1 MKIAILLFLVA
12 TSAFAAE
19 EKTFTPPAE
28 RDIPKNEFGDAVRLG
43 KSIFT
48 DTQHFAKKYVGNG
61 LNCSNC
67 HLDSGRMA
75 DSAPLWGAYV
85 RYPAYRAKTKQV
97 NTFEERLQGCF
108 EYSMNGTAPKSGT
121 PELTALVSYA
131 YWMSTGAPVNTKLKG
146 AGFPKLNKP
155 ELAPDYA
162 RGQKVFTA
170 NCQICHGSNG
180 EGIKVAG
187 KFAFPPLWGK
197 ESFNWGAG
205 LHRIDTAAG
214 FIKGNMP
221 LAKGGTLT
229 DQESWDVATFVMS
242 HDRPADPRA
251 KTGIAAAKKDFHEE
265 NCKYGETVE
274 GHVLGE

>member
-1 MKIAILLFLVA
+1 MKIAILLLLA
-12 TSAFAAE
+12 ASSAFAAD
-19 EKTFTPPAE
+19 EKIFTPPAE

-43 KSIFT
+43 KAIFT
-48 DTQHFAKKYVGNG
+48 DTQHYAKKYVGNG

-131 YWMSTGAPVNTKLKG
+131 YWMSTGAPVNTRLKG
-146 AGFPKLNKP
+146 AGFLKLNKP
-155 ELAPDYA
+155 ELAPDFA
-162 RGQKVFTA
+162 RGQKVFTD

-180 EGIKVAG
+180 EGIKVDG

-221 LAKGGTLT
+221 LGKGGTLS

-265 NCKYGETVE
+265 NCNYGETID